1 MTTAVEV
8 PTAAPSVSRRTG
20 TGSLTGTGLLLR
32 FAIRRDRV
40 RLAVWTGAIVLLYVT
55 SLGEY
60 AVLADDPQAM
70 QARAALMRTP
80 AMIAMAGP
88 GYGLD
93 DYTVGAAVANELILW
108 MVLTLAVMS
117 ILQVVRGTRAEEESG
132 RAELVRAG
140 IVGRHAA
147 SVAAMAQVLIAN
159 VVIAVVT
166 GAVLVGFGL
175 DAVDSFAMTFGVAG
189 GALVFAAVAL
199 VAAQLAEHARG
210 ATGMAFA
217 VLGAAY
223 VLRAVGDIQAEHG
236 SILSWLSPIGWV
248 QQLRAFV
255 DLNPW
260 PFALCVGAIAGLL
273 WLAAVLASRRD
284 FGAGMVAV
292 RPGRADAA
300 ASLRGPLALAWR
312 QQRSSLAWTAL
323 GLGLMWV
330 ATGGV
335 LNAVPDM
342 VDSLSDNPVYSALLS
357 DGTDLVSAFIG
368 IIGLY
373 AAAGAAGFA
382 VAGSLRAKGEEE
394 SGRAEYALATPTG
407 RVRWL
412 GANLAVAAIG
422 AAVVLLTGI
431 VALWAG
437 AAATGMTDPGL
448 GDYLG
453 LGLLYLPALAVVVGF
468 AGVLYAWVPRAT
480 GLAWALFAYMFVVG
494 MFADLVRLP
503 DWARGVSPFWWV
515 RNPMLEDVSVAR
527 VLGLC
532 AVAVV
537 LVVAALAGFRRRDVP
552 RV

>member
-1 MTTAVEV
+1 
-8 PTAAPSVSRRTG
+8 
-20 TGSLTGTGLLLR
+20 
-32 FAIRRDRV
+32 
-40 RLAVWTGAIVLLYVT
+40 
-55 SLGEY
+55 
-60 AVLADDPQAM
+60 
-70 QARAALMRTP
+70 
-80 AMIAMAGP
+80 
-88 GYGLD
+88 
-93 DYTVGAAVANELILW
+93 
-108 MVLTLAVMS
+108 VLTLAVMS

-175 DAVDSFAMTFGVAG
+175 DAVNSFAMTFGVAG

-210 ATGMAFA
+210 ATGIAFA
-217 VLGAAY
+217 ALGAAY
-223 VLRAVGDIQAEHG
+223 ALRAVGDTRTEHG
-236 SILSWLSPIGWV
+236 GILSWLSPIGWV

-260 PFALCVGAIAGLL
+260 PFALCVAAIAGLL

-292 RPGRADAA
+292 RPGRADAS

-312 QQRSSLAWTAL
+312 QQRSSMAWTAL

-357 DGTDLVSAFIG
+357 DGTDLVDAFIG

-394 SGRAEYALATPTG
+394 AGRAEYTLATPTG

-422 AAVVLLTGI
+422 AAVVLLTGL

-468 AGVLYAWVPRAT
+468 AAVLYAWVPRAT
-480 GLAWALFAYMFVVG
+480 GVAWALFAYMFVVG

-503 DWARGVSPFWWV
+503 DWSRGVSPFWWV

-532 AVAVV
+532 AVALV
-537 LVVAALAGFRRRDVP
+537 LLVAAFAGFRRRDVP
-552 RV
+552 RA